1 LQHEENEALES
12 ANLVDMDSTE
22 LDEVGEE
29 AIAQMIASDPEM
41 AALFGMDADGGSV
54 AKSLSDT
61 PSLLE
66 SQTVSEEELAQM
78 FGDDTAAIA
87 DWKQFTDAGVSL
99 PPFGNDNTQALEGRE
114 LLHEGYFPFLPC
126 SEGQWCSLDTLGPL
140 IFGADKWATIWTD
153 ALSKALAGAES
164 TLNNPRRQLIS
175 LGNSQMFT
183 CKFIGELLKRPT
195 QFSCNLPCCL
205 AEIKG
210 DGLHKVKGQK
220 VLICPEH
227 SKSKS
232 AGMTTYRVL
241 RIFPALYS
249 LLQSV
254 MVKTGKNLFDG
265 LPLWR
270 VLLPRFEVLFQAA
283 AVTLIRARNWVAGK
297 LMLDPPYEIVR
308 KKKELKQQS
317 VKALMLSSPA
327 SACNATGNTAG
338 SIGSKG
344 VASKT
349 SGKAPMSALPLK
361 PAVPLT
367 LEPPA
372 PTKEFGGKGTGKGKQ
387 NQKPAGKGKKR
398 NAPAAAGDKA
408 SPVKTGKSA
417 KSSKQSAKSDKAQ
430 YALQL
435 IEKGFTR
442 EQITAMLRN

>member
-1 LQHEENEALES
+1 MQPEDEDEDPIES
-12 ANLVDMDSTE
+12 NLANMDSAQ
-22 LDEVGEE
+22 LDEVGDD
-29 AIAQMIASDPEM
+29 AIAQMIASDPEL

-78 FGDDTAAIA
+78 FGDDTVAIA

-126 SEGQWCSLDTLGPL
+126 SESQWCSLDTLGPL
-140 IFGADKWATIWTD
+140 IFGPDKWATIWTD
-153 ALSKALAGAES
+153 ALSKGLAGAES
-164 TLNNPRRQLIS
+164 TLNSPRRQLIT

-183 CKFIGELLKRPT
+183 CKFMGELLKRPT
-195 QFSCNLPCCL
+195 QFPCNLPCCL

-210 DGLHKVKGQK
+210 DGMHKVKGQK

-227 SKSKS
+227 SKSKM

-265 LPLWR
+265 LAIWR
-270 VLLPRFEVLFQAA
+270 VLLSRFEVLFQAA

-297 LMLDPPYEIVR
+297 LQLDSPYAPVR
-308 KKKELKQQS
+308 QKKELKQQS
-317 VKALMLSSPA
+317 VKALMLQSPA
-327 SACNATGNTAG
+327 SVGNAAGKSAG
-338 SIGSKG
+338 SIGSKAG
-344 VASKT
+344 ASKA
-349 SGKAPMSALPLK
+349 SGKAPMSTLPLN
-361 PAVPLT
+361 PAAALS
-367 LEPPA
+367 LKPPA
-372 PTKEFGGKGTGKGKQ
+372 TTTGGKGTGKGKQ
-387 NQKPAGKGKKR
+387 NTKAAGKGKKR
-398 NAPAAAGDKA
+398 NAPGTDTGGKG
-408 SPVKTGKSA
+408 SPGKTGKSA
-417 KSSKQSAKSDKAQ
+417 KSTKLSAQSDTAQ
-430 YALQL
+430 RALEL
-435 IEKGFTR
+435 VEKGFTPS
-442 EQITAMLRN
+442 QITAMLGN